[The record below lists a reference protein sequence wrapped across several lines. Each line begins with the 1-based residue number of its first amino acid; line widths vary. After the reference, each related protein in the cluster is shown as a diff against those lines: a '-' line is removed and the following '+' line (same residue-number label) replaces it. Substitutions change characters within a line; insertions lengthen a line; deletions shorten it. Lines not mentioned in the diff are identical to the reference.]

1 MAHLT
6 PWAIFFRTRAA
17 ESSLRSWYAQISAHF
32 FGICNIATFKSR
44 TAKAV
49 ESLPFDPLLN

>member
-6 PWAIFFRTRAA
+6 PWAIFFRPRAA

-32 FGICNIATFKSR
+32 FGICNLATFKSR
-44 TAKAV
+44 AKCETARTARA
-49 ESLPFDPLLN
+49 SLA